1 MCGGSSTCASADTIR
16 KGAID
21 ANSSPTR
28 VSGSGLL
35 IGGGTYCD
43 LPESPVTRITARLLD
58 DLGVA
63 AVALD
68 DADIVLAD
76 RAREGGRADAIWVA
90 VTPFGLHGP
99 RAAWRAS
106 DLGVMASSG
115 NMFCTGD
122 PDRAPVRCT
131 EPTAYAHTGP
141 EAAFAALSALWHGTP
156 QVVDVSM
163 QEVVLVA
170 NMATPAR
177 FPLTGYRGGRRGA
190 NIGRTREIWPTKDG
204 FVSFGLRGGKARVP
218 SLELL
223 TTLVNDEDV
232 PGAAALAER
241 DWATFGPNT
250 ASDEELRAIE
260 GPVAEYFSRHT
271 MRELY
276 EIACETNMMLA
287 PANTP
292 PEIYASEQL
301 ASRDFFAPGHGFA
314 SVRTNELGPPRSSP
328 R

>member
-99 RAAWRAS
+99 RSSWRAS

-115 NMFCTGD
+115 NMYCTGD

-131 EPTAYAHTGP
+131 EPTAYAHSGP
-141 EAAFAALSALWHGTP
+141 EAAFAALSALWTGRP
-156 QVVDVSM
+156 QFVDLSM
-163 QEVVLVA
+163 QEAVLVA

-177 FPLTGYRGGRRGA
+177 FPQTGFRGTRRGA

-218 SLELL
+218 SLQLL
-223 TTLVNDEDV
+223 TTLVADEDV
-232 PGAAALAER
+232 PGAGALTGR
-241 DWATFGPNT
+241 DWADFSPNT
-250 ASDEELRAIE
+250 TSDEELRAIE
-260 GPVAEYFSRHT
+260 APVAEYFSRHT
-271 MRELY
+271 MR
-276 EIACETNMMLA
+276 
-287 PANTP
+287 
-292 PEIYASEQL
+292 
-301 ASRDFFAPGHGFA
+301 
-314 SVRTNELGPPRSSP
+314 
-328 R
+328 

>member
-99 RAAWRAS
+99 RASWRAS

-115 NMFCTGD
+115 NLYCTGD
-122 PDRAPVRCT
+122 PDRAPVRCAGNA
-131 EPTAYAHTGP
+131 AYAHSGS
-141 EAAFAALSALWHGTP
+141 EAAFAVLSAIASGHRP
-156 QVVDVSM
+156 VDVDVSM

-170 NMATPAR
+170 NMGAAGR
-177 FPLTGYRGGRRGA
+177 FFRGGTRGRRLGA

-204 FVSFGLRGGKARVP
+204 WVSCGLRGGKARIAT
-218 SLELL
+218 LE
-223 TTLVNDEDV
+223 
-232 PGAAALAER
+232 ALAR
-241 DWATFGPNT
+241 LVG
-250 ASDEELRAIE
+250 
-260 GPVAEYFSRHT
+260 
-271 MRELY
+271 
-276 EIACETNMMLA
+276 A
-287 PANTP
+287 P
-292 PEIYASEQL
+292 E
-301 ASRDFFAPGHGFA
+301 
-314 SVRTNELGPPRSSP
+314 
-328 R
+328 